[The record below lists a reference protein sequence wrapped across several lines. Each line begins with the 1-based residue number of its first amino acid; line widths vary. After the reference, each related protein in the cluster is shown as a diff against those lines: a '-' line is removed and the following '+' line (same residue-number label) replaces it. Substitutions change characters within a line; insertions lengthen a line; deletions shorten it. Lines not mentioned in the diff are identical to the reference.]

1 MHALIKSEA
10 YYLTHDP
17 VITRWENRRTL
28 RQRAES
34 MRAKLRYAG
43 MASTNVLTLTMAEN
57 FVIVSTGGRTFVVES
72 WFVLAN
78 LEKLLMLQGECTQ
91 LRKFLEKAS
100 KREA

>member
-28 RQRAES
+28 AQRAES

-43 MASTNVLTLTMAEN
+43 MATTNILTLTMAEN
-57 FVIVSTGGRTFVVES
+57 SVIVSTGGRTFVVES
-72 WFVLAN
+72 WFALAN
-78 LEKLLMLQGECTQ
+78 LEKLLALQGDCAG
-91 LRKFLEKAS
+91 LRKYLTKN

>member
-28 RQRAES
+28 AQRAES

-43 MASTNVLTLTMAEN
+43 MASTNILTVTMAEN
-57 FVIVSTGGRTFVVES
+57 SVIVSTGGRTFAVES
-72 WFVLAN
+72 RFALAN
-78 LEKLLMLQGECTQ
+78 LENLLMLQGDCTQ
-91 LRKFLEKAS
+91 LRKFLERTN